1 MEKLSQVTIPEFA
14 AVLASKEPVPG
25 GGGASALMGALG
37 AALASM
43 VCNLTIGKKKYAEF
57 EETNNKILDE
67 ANKLRGEL
75 LDLIDADAEA
85 FFPLSKAYGIPKD
98 DPTRESVMEEALKGA
113 SQAPMGMMRIAARCI
128 ELHHEL
134 MRTGSALV
142 ISDVG
147 VGVECCR
154 AAVKGASLNVF
165 INAKDIKDRAY
176 ADAMTAEAKALIEK
190 SNQLADEIFSN
201 VVSRF

>member
-1 MEKLSQVTIPEFA
+1 
-14 AVLASKEPVPG
+14 
-25 GGGASALMGALG
+25 MG
-37 AALASM
+37 
-43 VCNLTIGKKKYAEF
+43 
-57 EETNNKILDE
+57 
-67 ANKLRGEL
+67 
-75 LDLIDADAEA
+75 LIDADAEA

-98 DPTRESVMEEALKGA
+98 DPTREEVMENALKGA
-113 SQAPMGMMRIAARCI
+113 SKAPLQMMRIAARTV

-176 ADAMTAEAKALIEK
+176 ADDMVKEAKELIAKTEK
-190 SNQLADEIFSN
+190 LADEIFEN
-201 VVSRF
+201 VISRF